1 MKYSKTALMYL
12 SHEYSHILKKCA
24 LLNAAFLMGT
34 LVALPTNAAE
44 EATHKVVTA
53 DETITGEVFSAQSD
67 TKVGGAILNS
77 NSGEGA
83 QEHTLTLNNTTF
95 TGNQSGTEG
104 TGGGGAV
111 YNNANLVVNGGTFD
125 GNIAGAGFGEE
136 AATKKKQKSTK
147 NGGNGGAIFNGEKGT
162 LHVNGATFTNNEAKG
177 KGNKKTGRGGAIS
190 TSGKADIEKSVFEGN
205 KALAGG
211 AVMIQ
216 GQKGEGANTPA
227 VTITDS
233 RFTGNVAVNKGGAI
247 FNQLGTLTV
256 TGSTFEKNEAIEG
269 GAISVYGGKSSLTVT
284 GSQFIGN
291 KTTTDGNFG
300 GGAIY
305 ADNGA
310 LEVANSVFDGNVSD
324 SEGGAISSWADT
336 TKISNSTFKN
346 NKSMSGDGGGALY
359 LFSETEIADS
369 TFTNNHS
376 DTAGTG
382 GAIEVE
388 SDTTVKFAGTNVFQG
403 NTQTTDSGK
412 TRLNDIHISKDGKVV
427 LQKGANVTL
436 DGGIRGQ
443 KGTLK
448 LQKDSTLNVKD
459 TTVVASKV
467 TGGKDATGHINVVL
481 TDKTINNGGTLD
493 IADIFTQQE
502 AASNTLKNVKSGLNF
517 QANNLYDVTSNGG
530 NIYTVSQKNMGE
542 IASRLN
548 VNESEAATLLAVSSS
563 KTGSGRADFDTVQD
577 TLRSE
582 AQYGKNSALLSRAA
596 DALVADAA
604 PVVRVRETALQNT
617 LFDTAT
623 DALDNSLTNAAVAKE
638 GNLIDQA
645 KVWIKGLFNYADKDE
660 TSKSHG
666 FDVNTYGFAFG
677 IDKNLN
683 DTVKVGLGY
692 AYSESDIDGYTR
704 NTDVDTHSVFLYGK
718 YKPADWYVNAIASY
732 SFSNYEE
739 KKSVLGYGAKAKYD
753 VDTFGLQSM
762 IGYDL
767 NTHGFGIT
775 PEAGLRYMHIAK
787 DSYTD
792 GLGTSALNKS
802 SNVLTGVAGVK
813 ATKSFAFSNGI
824 NIRPEVRGALTY
836 DLTSDNNNTNVL
848 LANGAA
854 IRVNGEELNRFGVE
868 LGAKVA
874 ADICTN
880 WEIAAGYEARIRE
893 DYVDHTGM
901 LSAKYKF

>member
-1 MKYSKTALMYL
+1 MRKNLLMTTAL
-12 SHEYSHILKKCA
+12 A
-24 LLNAAFLMGT
+24 VFAFT
-34 LVALPTNAAE
+34 ATSVSAE
-44 EATHKVVTA
+44 AVTATHKVVTA

-67 TKVGGAILNS
+67 TTVGGAILNS

-136 AATKKKQKSTK
+136 AATKKKQKNTK
-147 NGGNGGAIFNGEKGT
+147 NGGNGGAIFNGKKGT

-247 FNQLGTLTV
+247 FDQLGTLTV
-256 TGSTFEKNEAIEG
+256 TGSAFENNEAIEG
-269 GAISVYGGKSSLTVT
+269 GAISIYGGKSSLSVT

-291 KTTTDGNFG
+291 KTTTDGGFG

-305 ADNGA
+305 ADNGT

-359 LFSETEIADS
+359 LYSETEIADS

-382 GAIEVE
+382 GAIEVDTE
-388 SDTTVKFAGTNVFQG
+388 TTVKFAGTNVFQG
-403 NTQTTDSGK
+403 NTQTTASGK
-412 TRLNDIHISKDGKVV
+412 TRLNDIHISADGKVV
-427 LQKGANVTL
+427 LQSGANVTL

-548 VNESEAATLLAVSSS
+548 VNESEAATLLAASSS
-563 KTGSGRADFDTVQD
+563 KTGSGRADFDAVQE

-666 FDVNTYGFAFG
+666 FDVNTYGVAFG

-704 NTDVDTHSVFLYGK
+704 DTDVDTHSLFLYGK

-813 ATKSFAFSNGI
+813 ATKNFAFSNGI

-893 DYVDHTGM
+893 DYVDHTGL
-901 LSAKYKF
+901 LSVKYKF